1 MNILVTGTDGVVG
14 GEIVAELK
22 KNKKYKLL
30 QISNKRKIKKK
41 SNIFYCDLK
50 KKINLKLKPYAIIHC
65 AAKHSFSQIG
75 NDNKNIYSSNLD
87 MAKNIAKFAN
97 KNNVKKI
104 IFLSST
110 DVYGIINNKIVTE
123 NQRPYKPNS
132 YGKSKYISEKIFCDK
147 ENKFNSVCLRIPSVF
162 SFNLK
167 KNNPLIITILKKIIK
182 NENVYA
188 YNLNEKFNN
197 VLDSK
202 EIVKLINIILKKKK
216 IKNGIY
222 NFSSSNPIKF
232 LSVIKL
238 IKKIL
243 NSKSEIIDISSKK
256 KPFQISNKKI
266 VDEYKL
272 SLSST
277 KKIIIRCC
285 QTIKKFNYT
294 SLSH

>member
-1 MNILVTGTDGVVG
+1 MTSSYTLYMYISSDDDNLQSMYMNKVTSHNTHVNNEYCADSGFD
-14 GEIVAELK
+14 
-22 KNKKYKLL
+22 
-30 QISNKRKIKKK
+30 
-41 SNIFYCDLK
+41 IF
-50 KKINLKLKPYAIIHC
+50 
-65 AAKHSFSQIG
+65 
-75 NDNKNIYSSNLD
+75 
-87 MAKNIAKFAN
+87 
-97 KNNVKKI
+97 
-104 IFLSST
+104 
-110 DVYGIINNKIVTE
+110 VTE
-123 NQRPYKPNS
+123 NQKPYKPNS